1 MLFRSAGTLHD
12 SSHALAG
19 TATFVVFGAAA
30 LTQIATSRTAL
41 RSQLGI
47 GLSLLV
53 LGLILVTV
61 AIWNPSLALLLTGGA
76 LAGAG
81 AGAVFK
87 GTISTV
93 LDIAPDAAKGEAL
106 AGLFLAAYLG
116 LAVPVLGLGLA
127 TQAFSART
135 ALLGFSV
142 VLAAVIAL
150 VARRLLARR
159 PA

>member
-1 MLFRSAGTLHD
+1 V
-12 SSHALAG
+12 
-19 TATFVVFGAAA
+19 TAAIWQPS
-30 LTQIATSRTAL
+30 LPL
-41 RSQLGI
+41 
-47 GLSLLV
+47 LLV
-53 LGLILVTV
+53 
-61 AIWNPSLALLLTGGA
+61 GGA
-76 LAGAG
+76 LGGAG

-87 GTISTV
+87 GSISTV
-93 LDIAPDAAKGEAL
+93 LDIAPAHARSEAL

>member
-1 MLFRSAGTLHD
+1 MA
-12 SSHALAG
+12 
-19 TATFVVFGAAA
+19 TAPT
-30 LTQIATSRTAL
+30 RE
-41 RSQLGI
+41 
-47 GLSLLV
+47 
-53 LGLILVTV
+53 
-61 AIWNPSLALLLTGGA
+61 
-76 LAGAG
+76 
-81 AGAVFK
+81 
-87 GTISTV
+87 
-93 LDIAPDAAKGEAL
+93 IAPAHARGEAL

-142 VLAAVIAL
+142 VPAAVIAL